1 MTIDLRLFKSVLGK
15 RIFLLFVVCALVP
28 TVVLAIVAYRQVS
41 GELVTQSE
49 RRMHQA
55 VKAESLS
62 VYERFLFLEA
72 ELESAVPSLGG
83 GQASILP
90 ADSAEQR
97 LRNLFDAVELVTPK
111 GETTTVF
118 GEPPA
123 LPELEPVQRQHLLD
137 GKTLLL
143 TLPDGSGG
151 GRPVLVRPIGTGAGL
166 GLVAGVVSTDYLWGV
181 YGEKVFLSD
190 AELCVFDSDRRLVFS
205 SFDACG
211 DMASLA
217 AGKAVEGV
225 SLERT
230 LEADGVRYLAGIR
243 NLFLKPRFGANDW
256 TFLLCEPEAEILAPM
271 WGFQRLFPPVVL
283 SSLWI
288 VLLASIYAIRRS
300 LVPLDRLTE
309 GTRRIAS
316 KDFSSRVEVKS
327 GDEFED
333 LAGAFNDMSDRLQRQ
348 FKAMGASASIH
359 RSILASLDTGTI
371 VETAV
376 VGTVEAMDCDHACI
390 ALRVADKPDELSAT
404 CAARGSVPATR
415 ILRARLSVWDHEAF
429 ARGGGPVDLC
439 EHGEVSGLRS
449 SLPFQGDSG
458 TVMGFPV
465 RVAGDLAAVFCI
477 ARERGRGFSKED
489 LAQAR
494 QLADQIELA
503 LANSYLVGELRALTW
518 GTLEAF
524 SRAIDAKSA
533 WTAGHSERVTKLSL
547 KIARVMGLPREEL
560 EVLHRGALLH
570 DVGKL
575 GISMKVL
582 NKPGRLDLAE
592 LEHVRTHAPIGGRIL
607 EPISAFSDIMPIVT
621 EHHEKF
627 DGTGYPNGLSGHA
640 IHLMARILAVA
651 DTYDA
656 MTSKRPY
663 RDGFSHEEAVKEIC
677 EESGK
682 QFDPEVVEA
691 FLKTVIEG
699 RGDLSSVQEVPTAEE
714 AADGLA

>member
-72 ELESAVPSLGG
+72 ELDSALSSFGA

-90 ADSAEQR
+90 ADAAEQR
-97 LRNLFDAVELVTPK
+97 LRTLFDAVELVTQK

-123 LPELEPVQRQHLLD
+123 LPELDPLQRQHLAD
-137 GKTLLL
+137 GKTLLI
-143 TLPDGSGG
+143 TLPAEGGG
-151 GRPVLVRPIGTGAGL
+151 GRPVLIRPIDNGAGL
-166 GLVAGVVSTDYLWGV
+166 GLVAGVISTDYLWGV

-190 AELCVFDSDRRLVFS
+190 AELCVFDSDRRLVFG
-205 SFDACG
+205 SFDACSA
-211 DMASLA
+211 MAPLA
-217 AGKAVEGV
+217 VGEAVEGV

-230 LEADGVRYLAGIR
+230 VEADGVRYLAGIR

-256 TFLLCEPEAEILAPM
+256 TFLLCEPEAAILAPM

-283 SSLWI
+283 TSLWI
-288 VLLASIYAIRRS
+288 ILLASIYAIRRS

-309 GTRRIAS
+309 ATRRIAS
-316 KDFSSRVEVKS
+316 KDFSRRVEVNS

-333 LAGAFNDMSDRLQRQ
+333 LARAFNDMSDHLQRQ
-348 FKAMGASASIH
+348 FKALAASASIH

-390 ALRVADKPDELSAT
+390 ALRVAGNADDLAAT
-404 CAARGSVPATR
+404 CAAHGTVPATR
-415 ILRARLSVWDHEAF
+415 ILRARLSAWDHEAF
-429 ARGGGPVDLC
+429 ARGDGPVDLS
-439 EHGEVSGLRS
+439 EHGEVSGLHS
-449 SLPFQGDSG
+449 SLPFVGDSG

-477 ARERGRGFSKED
+477 ARERDRRFSEED

-547 KIARVMGLPREEL
+547 KIAREMGLSRGEL

-582 NKPGRLDLAE
+582 NKPGRLELAE

-627 DGTGYPNGLSGHA
+627 DGTGYPSGLTGDA

-663 RDGFSHEEAVKEIC
+663 RDGFSHEDAVKEIC

-691 FLKTVIEG
+691 FLRTVNDG
-699 RGDLSSVQEVPTAEE
+699 RGDVQNAQEMPETKEGAR
-714 AADGLA
+714 GLA

>member
-1 MTIDLRLFKSVLGK
+1 MAIDLRLFKSVLGK

-41 GELVTQSE
+41 GELVAQSE

-83 GQASILP
+83 GQGLLLR
-90 ADSAEQR
+90 ADGAEQR
-97 LRNLFDAVELVTPK
+97 LRTLFDAVELVTQE
-111 GETTTVF
+111 GGATTVF
-118 GEPPA
+118 GEPLA
-123 LPELEPVQRQHLLD
+123 FPELQQAQRQHLLD

-151 GRPVLVRPIGTGAGL
+151 GRPVLVRPVGTGAGL

-190 AELCVFDSDRRLVFS
+190 AELCVFDSDRRLVFG

-211 DMASLA
+211 DMVYLA
-217 AGKAVEGV
+217 GPKAVEGV

-230 LEADGVRYLAGIR
+230 VEADGVRYLAGIR
-243 NLFLKPRFGANDW
+243 NLFLRPRFGANDW

-300 LVPLDRLTE
+300 LVPLDRLAE

-348 FKAMGASASIH
+348 FKALGASAAIH

-376 VGTVEAMDCDHACI
+376 VGTVKAMDCDHACI
-390 ALRVADKPDELSAT
+390 GLRVAGKTDELAAT
-404 CAARGSVPATR
+404 CAARDSVPATR
-415 ILRARLSVWDHEAF
+415 ILRARLSVWDHEVF
-429 ARGGGPVDLC
+429 ARADGPVDLS
-439 EHGEVSGLRS
+439 EHEDVSGLCS
-449 SLPFQGDSG
+449 SLPFLSDKGA
-458 TVMGFPV
+458 VMGFPV

-477 ARERGRGFSKED
+477 VRERDREFSEED

-621 EHHEKF
+621 EHHEKY
-627 DGTGYPNGLSGHA
+627 DGTGYPNGLSGDA

-699 RGDLSSVQEVPTAEE
+699 RGDLSSVQEVPIAEE
-714 AADGLA
+714 AADGSA